1 MMQYTGR
8 GNALAI
14 GRGSASACA
23 ISRREEPGALVL
35 CTVSLAVLLG
45 GSVDLGFRP
54 GRARFVRKSA
64 VSHCHYCLLSSMY
77 IHISACISMFQRS

>member
-1 MMQYTGR
+1 MHSPLAEARLQR
-8 GNALAI
+8 VRSAEKSLALWSYAQF
-14 GRGSASACA
+14 
-23 ISRREEPGALVL
+23 
-35 CTVSLAVLLG
+35 AVLLG

>member
-1 MMQYTGR
+1 MHSP
-8 GNALAI
+8 LAEA
-14 GRGSASACA
+14 RLQRVRSAEKS
-23 ISRREEPGALVL
+23 LVL
-35 CTVSLAVLLG
+35 WSYAQFSVLPG

-77 IHISACISMFQRS
+77 IHMSACISMFQRS